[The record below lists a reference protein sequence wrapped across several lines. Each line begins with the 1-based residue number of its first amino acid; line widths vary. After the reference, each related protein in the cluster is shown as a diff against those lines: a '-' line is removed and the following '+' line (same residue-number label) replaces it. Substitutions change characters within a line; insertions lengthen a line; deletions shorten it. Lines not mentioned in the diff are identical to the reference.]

1 MEGNVEDEKLDPSR
15 CEDEAVVKERM
26 KRRADEGQEEDVD
39 GNRSRVKTPRREIVN
54 AAGELE
60 VASCATLPEV
70 GRSKGGDLV
79 AKKGNACDN
88 EFARDAPR
96 TSRPLHLNSSGSEV
110 EPPSQSDEEAL
121 GPGVLGGSCEGYFE
135 PGNDIAPAEVGGSRS
150 DAAGLE
156 EQEVVFVAPLLNRF
170 PSIDG
175 DEEDGEE
182 QLQGEAENAPGVA
195 HEEAAAEIADDEDEE
210 VGVGERWSRASS
222 EPDQVWYSE
231 RTSDTLVA
239 GWLPPPRQLYCKR
252 PEENED

>member
-1 MEGNVEDEKLDPSR
+1 MEGNVEDVKLDPSR
-15 CEDEAVVKERM
+15 CEDEAVAKGRM

-39 GNRSRVKTPRREIVN
+39 GNQSRAKTRREIVSD
-54 AAGELE
+54 AGELE
-60 VASCATLPEV
+60 VASCATLQVVE
-70 GRSKGGDLV
+70 RSKDGELV
-79 AKKGNACDN
+79 AKNGNACDN
-88 EFARDAPR
+88 EFFRDAPR

-121 GPGVLGGSCEGYFE
+121 GPGVLGGSCQGVLE

-150 DAAGLE
+150 DAVGLE
-156 EQEVVFVAPLLNRF
+156 EQVVFVAPLLNRF

-175 DEEDGEE
+175 DEEDGEA
-182 QLQGEAENAPGVA
+182 QSQGGNAPGVL
-195 HEEAAAEIADDEDEE
+195 HEEVAAEIADDEDEE

>member
-1 MEGNVEDEKLDPSR
+1 MVGNVEDEKLDPSR
-15 CEDEAVVKERM
+15 CEDEAVAKERM
-26 KRRADEGQEEDVD
+26 KRGADEGQEEDVD
-39 GNRSRVKTPRREIVN
+39 GNRSRAKTPRREIVN

-60 VASCATLPEV
+60 DACCATLPEV
-70 GRSKGGDLV
+70 ERSKDGELV

-96 TSRPLHLNSSGSEV
+96 TSRPLHLNSSGTEV
-110 EPPSQSDEEAL
+110 ETPSQSDEEAL
-121 GPGVLGGSCEGYFE
+121 GPGVLGGSCEGDLE

-150 DAAGLE
+150 DAVGLE

-182 QLQGEAENAPGVA
+182 QLQGDAENAPGV
-195 HEEAAAEIADDEDEE
+195 ADDEDEE

>member
-1 MEGNVEDEKLDPSR
+1 
-15 CEDEAVVKERM
+15 M

-39 GNRSRVKTPRREIVN
+39 GNRSRVKTSRREIVN

-70 GRSKGGDLV
+70 ERSKDGEKV

-121 GPGVLGGSCEGYFE
+121 GPGVLGGICEGVLE

-156 EQEVVFVAPLLNRF
+156 EQVVFVAPLLNRF

-175 DEEDGEE
+175 NEEDAEA
-182 QLQGEAENAPGVA
+182 QSQGGNAPGVL
-195 HEEAAAEIADDEDEE
+195 HEEVAE
-210 VGVGERWSRASS
+210 
-222 EPDQVWYSE
+222 
-231 RTSDTLVA
+231 VA
-239 GWLPPPRQLYCKR
+239 
-252 PEENED
+252 

>member
-1 MEGNVEDEKLDPSR
+1 
-15 CEDEAVVKERM
+15 M

-39 GNRSRVKTPRREIVN
+39 GNRSRVKTPRREFVN

-60 VASCATLPEV
+60 VASCATLPEDE
-70 GRSKGGDLV
+70 RSKDGEKV
-79 AKKGNACDN
+79 AKKENVCDN
-88 EFARDAPR
+88 EFFRDAPR

-121 GPGVLGGSCEGYFE
+121 GPGVLGGSCEGVLG

-150 DAAGLE
+150 DAAGPE
-156 EQEVVFVAPLLNRF
+156 EQVVFAAPLLNRF

-182 QLQGEAENAPGVA
+182 QLQGGNAPGVA
-195 HEEAAAEIADDEDEE
+195 HEEAAEIADDEDEE

-222 EPDQVWYSE
+222 EPDQVWY
-231 RTSDTLVA
+231 RWV
-239 GWLPPPRQLYCKR
+239 
-252 PEENED
+252 

>member
-15 CEDEAVVKERM
+15 CEDEAVAKERM
-26 KRRADEGQEEDVD
+26 KRRADEGQEEDVV
-39 GNRSRVKTPRREIVN
+39 GNRSRTKTPRREIVSG
-54 AAGELE
+54 AGELE

-70 GRSKGGDLV
+70 ERSQDGELV
-79 AKKGNACDN
+79 AKKEKVCDN
-88 EFARDAPR
+88 EFFPDAPT

-121 GPGVLGGSCEGYFE
+121 GPGVLGGSCEGVLE

-150 DAAGLE
+150 DAAGPE
-156 EQEVVFVAPLLNRF
+156 EQVVFAAPLLNRF

-182 QLQGEAENAPGVA
+182 QLQGGNAPGVA
-195 HEEAAAEIADDEDEE
+195 HEEAAEIADDEDEE

>member
-1 MEGNVEDEKLDPSR
+1 MVGNVEDEKLDPSR
-15 CEDEAVVKERM
+15 CEDEGVAKERM
-26 KRRADEGQEEDVD
+26 KRRADEGQEEDVV
-39 GNRSRVKTPRREIVN
+39 GNRSRTKTPRREIVSS
-54 AAGELE
+54 ASELE
-60 VASCATLPEV
+60 VASCTTLPEV
-70 GRSKGGDLV
+70 ERSKDGEIV
-79 AKKGNACDN
+79 AKKENVCDN

-121 GPGVLGGSCEGYFE
+121 GPGVLGGSCEGVLE

-150 DAAGLE
+150 DAVGPE
-156 EQEVVFVAPLLNRF
+156 EQQVVFVAPLLNRF

-182 QLQGEAENAPGVA
+182 QLQGGNAPRVA
-195 HEEAAAEIADDEDEE
+195 HEEAAEIVDDEDEE

>member
-15 CEDEAVVKERM
+15 CEDEAVAKERM

-39 GNRSRVKTPRREIVN
+39 GNQSRAKTPRREIVSD
-54 AAGELE
+54 AGELE
-60 VASCATLPEV
+60 VASCATLQVVE
-70 GRSKGGDLV
+70 RSKDGELV
-79 AKKGNACDN
+79 AKYGNVCDN
-88 EFARDAPR
+88 EFFRDAPR

-121 GPGVLGGSCEGYFE
+121 GPGVLGGSCEGVLE

-150 DAAGLE
+150 DAVGLE
-156 EQEVVFVAPLLNRF
+156 EQVVFVAPLLNRF

-175 DEEDGEE
+175 DEEDAEA
-182 QLQGEAENAPGVA
+182 QSQGGNAPGVL
-195 HEEAAAEIADDEDEE
+195 HEEVAEVADDEDEE

-252 PEENED
+252 PDENED

>member
-15 CEDEAVVKERM
+15 CEDEAVAKERV
-26 KRRADEGQEEDVD
+26 KRRADEGQEEDDV
-39 GNRSRVKTPRREIVN
+39 GNRSRTKTPRREIVSG
-54 AAGELE
+54 ASELE

-70 GRSKGGDLV
+70 ERSKDGEIV
-79 AKKGNACDN
+79 AKKENVCDN
-88 EFARDAPR
+88 EFFRDAPR

-110 EPPSQSDEEAL
+110 EPPSQSDE
-121 GPGVLGGSCEGYFE
+121 GPGVLGGSCEGVLE

-150 DAAGLE
+150 DAVGPE
-156 EQEVVFVAPLLNRF
+156 EQQVVFVAPLLNRF

-182 QLQGEAENAPGVA
+182 QLQGGNALGVV
-195 HEEAAAEIADDEDEE
+195 HEEAAEIADDEDEE